1 VVNAFTVLGAS
12 QNKNKDMGDETK
24 KMKVERG
31 QVEGK

>member
-1 VVNAFTVLGAS
+1 
-12 QNKNKDMGDETK
+12 MGDETK